1 MAHVALRPLLAIF
14 FLTLGLL
21 SKGQTPSQGSGP
33 DIGPKVAFHI
43 TDLTSEE
50 RDALARALG
59 QRGDARLAF
68 ACVPAGILIIESTE
82 EGRSA
87 DSLRLRA
94 LPGLLAHVQPSRIQ
108 EEHLTLA
115 HAESLCADSR
125 SH

>member
-1 MAHVALRPLLAIF
+1 MAHVALRTLIVIIY
-14 FLTLGLL
+14 LTFSQL
-21 SKGQTPSQGSGP
+21 SKAQTPPQGAS
-33 DIGPKVAFHI
+33 DNGPKVAFRI
-43 TDLTSEE
+43 TDLTNEE
-50 RDALARALG
+50 RDALARALV

-68 ACVPAGILIIESTE
+68 ACVPAGILIIEATE
-82 EGRSA
+82 AGRTS

-115 HAESLCADSR
+115 NAESLCADSR